1 LDQLVRIRAGGREI
15 EFGLATTRQERRAVL
30 AQRFRVFQRRGYYR
44 PGLRD
49 DQDAHDDRALYF
61 LATLPDGAGS
71 HFLLGSARLILGEAC
86 PAFRFPTEEAFE
98 FELPPGI
105 RETAVSER
113 IEVGR
118 VTAEAVQ
125 GIVIGGLLIPLG
137 LLHAISAYVRPRGA
151 RAGLAVIKRRLL
163 RAVRG
168 AGVALYEIE
177 PAVLVYP
184 KDGPL
189 SGYCY
194 HSDPLVPVYWLSEEI
209 GPSVE
214 RAIARHQTGDNTTP
228 AGRDLPTPVTTDPTP
243 AWGNAQR
250 RLMADPDVDRTPRV
264 RSTSR
269 DSEDTDRL
277 RSSESAD
284 EPQRTP

>member
-1 LDQLVRIRAGGREI
+1 MNPLARIRAGGREI
-15 EFGLATTRQERRAVL
+15 EYGLATTKQERAAVL
-30 AQRFRVFQRRGYYR
+30 AQRFRVYQRRGYYA

-49 DQDAHDDRALYF
+49 DRDAHDDKALHF
-61 LATLPDGAGS
+61 LATLPDGAGGR
-71 HFLLGSARLILGEAC
+71 FLLGSARLILGESRSG
-86 PAFRFPTEEAFE
+86 FRFPTEEAFE
-98 FELPPGI
+98 FDLPAAV

-118 VTAEAVQ
+118 VVAEAVQ

-137 LLHAISAYVRPRGA
+137 LIHAICAYAWPRGA

-163 RAVRG
+163 RALQGV
-168 AGVALYEIE
+168 GVALHEIE

-189 SGYCY
+189 AGYCY

-214 RAIARHQTGDNTTP
+214 RAIARHQRALEG
-228 AGRDLPTPVTTDPTP
+228 
-243 AWGNAQR
+243 
-250 RLMADPDVDRTPRV
+250 V
-264 RSTSR
+264 RER
-269 DSEDTDRL
+269 
-277 RSSESAD
+277 
-284 EPQRTP
+284 PPWNG

>member
-1 LDQLVRIRAGGREI
+1 MRIRAGGGEI
-15 EFGLATTRQERRAVL
+15 EYGLATNRQERRAVL

-44 PGLRD
+44 PGLRTD
-49 DQDAHDDRALYF
+49 RDPHDGRALHF
-61 LATLPDGAGS
+61 LATLPNGAGGR
-71 HFLLGSARLILGEAC
+71 FLLGSARLILGESR
-86 PAFRFPTEEAFE
+86 PSFRFPTEEAFE
-98 FELPPGI
+98 FELPAAI

-137 LLHAISAYVRPRGA
+137 LIHAISAYVRPRGA

-163 RAVRG
+163 RALRG
-168 AGVALYEIE
+168 AGVALHEIE

-189 SGYCY
+189 AGYCY
-194 HSDPLVPVYWLSEEI
+194 HSDPLVAVYWLSEEI

-214 RAIARHQTGDNTTP
+214 RAIARYQG
-228 AGRDLPTPVTTDPTP
+228 AR
-243 AWGNAQR
+243 
-250 RLMADPDVDRTPRV
+250 
-264 RSTSR
+264 
-269 DSEDTDRL
+269 E
-277 RSSESAD
+277 
-284 EPQRTP
+284 